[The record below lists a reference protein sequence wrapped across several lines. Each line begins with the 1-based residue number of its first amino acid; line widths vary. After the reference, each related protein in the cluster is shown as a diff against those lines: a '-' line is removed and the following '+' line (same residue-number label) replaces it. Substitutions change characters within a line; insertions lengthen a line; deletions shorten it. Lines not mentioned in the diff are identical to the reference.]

1 MRISPTPR
9 VCSGLLCSVL
19 ILIAGCGNPLPQNL
33 VSLTVTAT
41 PATVSVGGA
50 AVLKAV
56 AHLSDGT
63 VQDVTAGTQW
73 TLSNSALAT
82 MTNGALTAKAAGTLT
97 VQAAYVEAA
106 PAGSSPASAT
116 VAPQNLT
123 ASTQVTITPAS
134 GPGSLNVPII
144 TWNAPAGITYGT
156 ALSST
161 QLSATANV
169 PGTFTY
175 SPAAGTVLKAGSQTL
190 SVTFTPTDTK
200 AYTAAVASVQ
210 LTVTPAAPLITWAQ
224 PAPIS
229 AGTTLGEAQLDAST
243 SVPGTFMYNP
253 AAGTILAA
261 GTQHL
266 TAVFTP
272 TDTIDYSPATA
283 HASIVVSAQPTSPTG
298 IGVPSIT
305 WNAPAE
311 IPYGTALSSTQLDA
325 TANVPGTFAYTPAAG
340 TVLKTGSQV
349 LLVNFT
355 PADTKTY
362 SAVTAS
368 VLLSVV
374 QGTPA
379 ITWATPAPI
388 TAGTAL
394 TTVQLDAKAS
404 VPGSFR
410 YSPAAG
416 TVLPAGTQQL
426 TAVFSPADATDY
438 ASSTV
443 HTSLVVGAAA
453 GAATTITWNSP
464 AAISYGTALSSAQ
477 LNATANV
484 PGTFAYTPGTGTV
497 LKAGEQKLSVV
508 FTPTDTKT
516 HSTAT
521 ASVQLTVNQATP
533 VTTWAT
539 PAPVAAGTAL
549 SATQLDATAN
559 VAGSFKYSPGAGTV
573 MAAGTQQLTAVF
585 SPTDTT
591 DYASATAH
599 ASLVVQAPSSGS
611 GGGSTGPIGPPS
623 RPTLTGCGGPTVNV
637 NSSMSQSTLQSTIQ
651 NAPHCA
657 FVLFAPGSYTITAPI
672 YVPCS
677 VSLGGP
683 PVAWA
688 KGDVYTAKINSA
700 VSAGN
705 YPLNFSACTT
715 AASVQ
720 YLSCYGG
727 RPSPDGGGCFY
738 IAAGV
743 SNLTVTEN
751 YLYGNQG
758 NAGGGNYM
766 EDSLLYFDGN
776 SSATVDSN
784 DTVTWNQLG
793 QSGDCSNLMSN
804 YSYSGLS
811 GNGGFCN
818 GLGVHDGM
826 SNFVANYNIFSFQEQ
841 GMKVFE
847 NQGEC
852 VNCYIEY
859 NDFNNI
865 HRINFETQANIG
877 GSQPTSMFIRYN
889 SIHDQYD
896 TNWGSWGFSAANGCN
911 SGCVTNT
918 DYNVLINNVQA
929 GSAGQYTPGAI
940 EIWGSNGTTDNY
952 NLVQGY
958 WANGLDTSS
967 TGQFV
972 ENNNTFCMAAGG
984 STTAPGSGG
993 YFQDENENPQSY
1005 KPTATGNTFSSSP
1018 TCAQTSVAPTIS
1030 PASGSFTGSQ
1040 TVTFTASGSNRDTNT
1055 GIWYTTDGSTPVP
1068 GSGTAQYIQS
1078 GGSVTVTT
1086 NTVKA
1091 VGMWGAQNQ
1100 PYSYPS
1106 GYGYVPSAV
1115 VTANYTSG
1123 SVVKQPSAKSQSAL
1137 KVPQTA
1143 PAAEAT
1149 VAGNPTATPAAA
1161 ATSIAIVPAQAV
1173 VAIGS
1178 TTQLKAIASFHDG
1191 STKDVTTELAWTSSD
1206 SRTIAATS
1214 SGSLSGL
1221 ATGKAVITGSYQG
1234 LQASASATSSI
1245 GEVEWGSPVVI
1256 SEGGTYSGNWQS
1268 TDPRTPAVTVTTKDP
1283 VVIENSHIRSVGSLI
1298 KTTIAGTN
1306 LTVRNSL
1313 GVAANSTVKGQ
1324 PNGVFL
1330 EVSSPMKLDVE
1341 NNYIENAQ
1349 GGVIVHGYSGN
1360 RDGEQTIVIRSNRAR
1375 NLNGLLSDG
1384 NGSYLPGEGA
1394 NRTAA
1399 RFIQLDSVQ
1408 AVPGIDVGWNEVINY
1423 PGRSLVE
1430 DNIDV
1435 YRSGGTPNRPLE
1447 IHDTY
1452 IQGAYPYR
1460 AAQDAYTG
1468 GGIKADAKAGDNAQE
1483 VPAFNSIHDNQV
1495 VGTVNYGIAF
1505 TAGHDNV
1512 AANNRVVSSGLLA
1525 DGTRIAAQ
1533 NVGMADSNATA
1544 NGSMYNNTMR
1554 DNLIGWTC
1562 WSASCAA
1569 EGYRKDQYFPASPAD
1584 YATNSVLTTGQI
1596 TLNTEDNEYQFW
1608 INKMAAAG
1616 VAVGPSF

>member
-9 VCSGLLCSVL
+9 VCSGLLCSFL
-19 ILIAGCGNPLPQNL
+19 FLIAGCGNPLPQNL

-41 PATVSVGGA
+41 PSTVTVGGA

-82 MTNGALTAKAAGTLT
+82 MTSGALTAKAPGTVT

-134 GPGSLNVPII
+134 GPGAVNVPII
-144 TWNAPAGITYGT
+144 TWNPPAAVSYGT

-161 QLSATANV
+161 QLSATTNV

-175 SPAAGTVLKAGSQTL
+175 TPAPGTVLKAGSQTL

-210 LTVTPAAPLITWAQ
+210 LTVTQAAPVITWAQ

-229 AGTTLGEAQLDAST
+229 AGTTLSATQLDASANA
-243 SVPGTFMYNP
+243 PGTFMYSP
-253 AAGTILAA
+253 AAGTVLAA

-266 TAVFTP
+266 TAVFSP
-272 TDTIDYSPATA
+272 TDAIDYSPATA
-283 HASIVVSAQPTSPTG
+283 HASIVVSAQPSNPTG
-298 IGVPSIT
+298 VIVPTIT
-305 WNAPAE
+305 WNAPAA

-325 TANVPGTFAYTPAAG
+325 TANASGSFAYTPAAG
-340 TVLKTGSQV
+340 TVLKAGSQT
-349 LLVNFT
+349 LLVTFT

-368 VLLSVV
+368 VLVSVA
-374 QGTPA
+374 QATPA
-379 ITWATPAPI
+379 ITWATPAPMR
-388 TAGTAL
+388 AGTAL
-394 TTVQLDAKAS
+394 TAAQLDATAS
-404 VPGSFR
+404 VSGSFK

-416 TVLPAGTQQL
+416 TVLAAGTQQL
-426 TAVFSPADATDY
+426 TTVFSPTDTTDY
-438 ASSTV
+438 ASATA
-443 HTSLVVGAAA
+443 HTSLVVGTATDAAPA
-453 GAATTITWNSP
+453 ITWNTP

-484 PGTFAYTPGTGTV
+484 PGTFAYTPSAGTV
-497 LKAGEQKLSVV
+497 LKAGKQKLSAV

-516 HSTAT
+516 YSAAT
-521 ASVQLTVNQATP
+521 AAVQLAVTQATP
-533 VTTWAT
+533 AATWAT
-539 PAPVAAGTAL
+539 PASITAGTAL
-549 SATQLDATAN
+549 SAAQLDATAN
-559 VAGSFKYSPGAGTV
+559 VPGSFKYSPAAGTV
-573 MAAGTQQLTAVF
+573 LAAGTQQLTAVF

-599 ASLVVQAPSSGS
+599 ASLVVTAPSSGS
-611 GGGSTGPIGPPS
+611 GGGPAGPVGPPT

-657 FVLFAPGSYTITAPI
+657 LVLFAAGSYTITAPI
-672 YVPCS
+672 YVSCS

-700 VSAGN
+700 VSAGS

-715 AASVQ
+715 AASIQ

-727 RPSPDGGGCFY
+727 RPSPDGGGCIY

-784 DTVTWNQLG
+784 DTVTWNQFG

-818 GLGVHDGM
+818 GLGIHDGM
-826 SNFVANYNIFSFQEQ
+826 SNLVANNNIFSYMEQ

-877 GSQPTSMFIRYN
+877 GNQPTSMFIRYN

-896 TNWGSWGFSAANGCN
+896 TNYGAWGFSAANGCN

-929 GSAGQYTPGAI
+929 VNGGQYTPGAI

-984 STTAPGSGG
+984 STTAPGNGG
-993 YFQDENENPQSY
+993 YFNDENENPQEY
-1005 KPTATGNTFSSSP
+1005 KPTATGNTFSNSP

-1030 PASGSFTGSQ
+1030 PASGSSTGSQ
-1040 TVTFTASGSNRDTNT
+1040 TVTFTTSGSNRDANT

-1100 PYSYPS
+1100 PTPYPA

-1123 SVVKQPSAKSQSAL
+1123 SVVKQPSAKVRSAP

-1143 PAAEAT
+1143 PAAEAI
-1149 VAGNPTATPAAA
+1149 VGGNPTAD
-1161 ATSIAIVPAQAV
+1161 TS
-1173 VAIGS
+1173 GYGHFRS
-1178 TTQLKAIASFHDG
+1178 HRSGASSRRDWEHDP
-1191 STKDVTTELAWTSSD
+1191 
-1206 SRTIAATS
+1206 I
-1214 SGSLSGL
+1214 
-1221 ATGKAVITGSYQG
+1221 
-1234 LQASASATSSI
+1234 
-1245 GEVEWGSPVVI
+1245 
-1256 SEGGTYSGNWQS
+1256 EG
-1268 TDPRTPAVTVTTKDP
+1268 D
-1283 VVIENSHIRSVGSLI
+1283 
-1298 KTTIAGTN
+1298 
-1306 LTVRNSL
+1306 
-1313 GVAANSTVKGQ
+1313 
-1324 PNGVFL
+1324 
-1330 EVSSPMKLDVE
+1330 
-1341 NNYIENAQ
+1341 
-1349 GGVIVHGYSGN
+1349 
-1360 RDGEQTIVIRSNRAR
+1360 R
-1375 NLNGLLSDG
+1375 NL
-1384 NGSYLPGEGA
+1384 
-1394 NRTAA
+1394 
-1399 RFIQLDSVQ
+1399 Q
-1408 AVPGIDVGWNEVINY
+1408 
-1423 PGRSLVE
+1423 
-1430 DNIDV
+1430 
-1435 YRSGGTPNRPLE
+1435 
-1447 IHDTY
+1447 
-1452 IQGAYPYR
+1452 
-1460 AAQDAYTG
+1460 
-1468 GGIKADAKAGDNAQE
+1468 
-1483 VPAFNSIHDNQV
+1483 
-1495 VGTVNYGIAF
+1495 
-1505 TAGHDNV
+1505 
-1512 AANNRVVSSGLLA
+1512 
-1525 DGTRIAAQ
+1525 
-1533 NVGMADSNATA
+1533 
-1544 NGSMYNNTMR
+1544 
-1554 DNLIGWTC
+1554 
-1562 WSASCAA
+1562 
-1569 EGYRKDQYFPASPAD
+1569 
-1584 YATNSVLTTGQI
+1584 
-1596 TLNTEDNEYQFW
+1596 
-1608 INKMAAAG
+1608 
-1616 VAVGPSF
+1616 

>member
-1 MRISPTPR
+1 
-9 VCSGLLCSVL
+9 V
-19 ILIAGCGNPLPQNL
+19 
-33 VSLTVTAT
+33 
-41 PATVSVGGA
+41 
-50 AVLKAV
+50 
-56 AHLSDGT
+56 
-63 VQDVTAGTQW
+63 AGTFKY
-73 TLSNSALAT
+73 T
-82 MTNGALTAKAAGTLT
+82 
-97 VQAAYVEAA
+97 
-106 PAGSSPASAT
+106 
-116 VAPQNLT
+116 
-123 ASTQVTITPAS
+123 
-134 GPGSLNVPII
+134 
-144 TWNAPAGITYGT
+144 
-156 ALSST
+156 
-161 QLSATANV
+161 
-169 PGTFTY
+169 
-175 SPAAGTVLKAGSQTL
+175 PAAGTVVAAGTQ
-190 SVTFTPTDTK
+190 
-200 AYTAAVASVQ
+200 Q
-210 LTVTPAAPLITWAQ
+210 LTTVFSPADTTDYASATAHTSLVVGAGTDAALTITWKT

-229 AGTTLGEAQLDAST
+229 
-243 SVPGTFMYNP
+243 
-253 AAGTILAA
+253 
-261 GTQHL
+261 
-266 TAVFTP
+266 
-272 TDTIDYSPATA
+272 
-283 HASIVVSAQPTSPTG
+283 
-298 IGVPSIT
+298 
-305 WNAPAE
+305 
-311 IPYGTALSSTQLDA
+311 YGTALGGAQLNA

-340 TVLKTGSQV
+340 TVLK
-349 LLVNFT
+349 
-355 PADTKTY
+355 
-362 SAVTAS
+362 
-368 VLLSVV
+368 
-374 QGTPA
+374 
-379 ITWATPAPI
+379 
-388 TAGTAL
+388 AG
-394 TTVQLDAKAS
+394 
-404 VPGSFR
+404 G
-410 YSPAAG
+410 
-416 TVLPAGTQQL
+416 
-426 TAVFSPADATDY
+426 
-438 ASSTV
+438 
-443 HTSLVVGAAA
+443 
-453 GAATTITWNSP
+453 
-464 AAISYGTALSSAQ
+464 
-477 LNATANV
+477 
-484 PGTFAYTPGTGTV
+484 
-497 LKAGEQKLSVV
+497 QKLSAV

-516 HSTAT
+516 YSIAP
-521 ASVQLTVNQATP
+521 ASVQLTVTQATAM
-533 VTTWAT
+533 TTWPT

-549 SATQLDATAN
+549 SAIQLDATAN
-559 VAGSFKYSPGAGTV
+559 VAGSFKYSPAAGTV
-573 MAAGTQQLTAVF
+573 LAAGTQQLTAVF

-599 ASLVVQAPSSGS
+599 ASLVVNGTSSGPSAPSG
-611 GGGSTGPIGPPS
+611 GPITPS

-637 NSSMSQSTLQSTIQ
+637 NSGMSQSTLQSTIQ
-651 NAPHCA
+651 GAPHCA
-657 FVLFAPGSYTITAPI
+657 LVLFAAGTYTITAPI
-672 YVPCS
+672 TVPCS

-683 PVAWA
+683 PVGWA
-688 KGDVYTAKINSA
+688 RGDIYTAKLNSA

-705 YPLNFSACTT
+705 YPLSFPACTT
-715 AASVQ
+715 AASIQ
-720 YLSCYGG
+720 YLSCNGG
-727 RPSPDGGGCFY
+727 RPSPDGGGCIY
-738 IAAGV
+738 IASGV

-776 SSATVDSN
+776 SSLTVDSN

-804 YSYSGLS
+804 YTYGGLG

-818 GLGVHDGM
+818 GLGIHDGM
-826 SNFVANYNIFSFQEQ
+826 SNLIADYNIFSSMEQ

-847 NQGEC
+847 NQGQC
-852 VNCYIEY
+852 VNCYIEF

-896 TNWGSWGFSAANGCN
+896 TNYGSWGFSAANGCN

-929 GSAGQYTPGAI
+929 TSAGQYTPGAI

-958 WANGLDTSS
+958 WANGLMTSS
-967 TGQFV
+967 TGQFT
-972 ENNNTFCMAAGG
+972 ENNNNFCMSSGG
-984 STTAPGSGG
+984 STAAPGSGG
-993 YFQDENENPQSY
+993 YFNDESENPQAY
-1005 KPTATGNTFSSSP
+1005 TPTATGNTFSSLP
-1018 TCAQTSVAPTIS
+1018 TCAQTSVAASIS

-1040 TVTFTASGSNRDTNT
+1040 TVTFTTSGSNRDANT
-1055 GIWYTTDGSTPVP
+1055 GVWYTTDGSNPVP

-1100 PYSYPS
+1100 PASYPS

-1123 SVVKQPSAKSQSAL
+1123 SVVKQPSAKARSAVSISQT
-1137 KVPQTA
+1137 V
-1143 PAAEAT
+1143 PAAET
-1149 VAGNPTATPAAA
+1149 VAANAAATATPVAAA
-1161 ATSIAIVPAQAV
+1161 AAASVSIVPAQAV
-1173 VAIGS
+1173 LAIGS
-1178 TTQLKAIASFHDG
+1178 TTQLKAIATLNDG
-1191 STKDVTTELAWTSSD
+1191 STKDVTTEFAWTSSD
-1206 SRTIAATS
+1206 ARSIAATS

-1245 GEVEWGSPVVI
+1245 GEVEWSGPIVI

-1268 TDPRTPAVTVTTKDP
+1268 TDARTPAVTVATTAA
-1283 VVIENSHIRSVGSLI
+1283 VIIENSHIRSVGSLI
-1298 KTTIAGTN
+1298 KTTIAGSN

-1313 GVAANSTVKGQ
+1313 GVAANAAVKGQ

-1330 EVSSPMKLDVE
+1330 EVSSPTRLDVE
-1341 NNYIENAQ
+1341 NNYIENVQ

-1360 RDGEQTIVIRSNRAR
+1360 RDGEQTIVVRSNRAR

-1384 NGSYLPGEGA
+1384 NGGYLPGEGA
-1394 NRTAA
+1394 NRSAA

-1408 AVPGIDVGWNEVINY
+1408 SVPGIDVGWNEVINY

-1460 AAQDAYTG
+1460 AAQDAYSG
-1468 GGIKADAKAGDNAQE
+1468 GGIKTDAKAGDNAQE

-1495 VGTVNYGIAF
+1495 VGTVSYGIEF

-1525 DGTRIAAQ
+1525 DGSRIAAQ
-1533 NVGMADSNATA
+1533 HVGMANSDAAGGDAA
-1544 NGSMYNNTMR
+1544 NGSMYNNSMH

-1584 YATNSVLTTGQI
+1584 YSTNTVLATGHI
-1596 TLNTEDNEYQFW
+1596 TLDTENSEYQVW
-1608 INKMAAAG
+1608 MNKMASAG
-1616 VAVGPSF
+1616 IAVGPSF